1 MYAACPH
8 ADVLN
13 SKTGAKGAGGPTGHS
28 EFLNGLHFVHHV
40 VCDIL
45 GSC

>member
-13 SKTGAKGAGGPTGHS
+13 SKTGAK
-28 EFLNGLHFVHHV
+28 ELVGLL
-40 VCDIL
+40 DIL
-45 GSC
+45 NF